1 MSQLRHQRSLYWYCW
16 LSWLQKKSG
25 IKSKGNEKKRGYF
38 LSIISSA
45 APSVWAEGCG
55 RAGVDQQRSIFEH
68 HHKGPFIRVASET
81 AHVCL
86 QHRLHWSCCVYFPR
100 LCVSVNE
107 MPRRGRKLALRWRGG
122 AGEWAARRR
131 PEAMLCL
138 DAALPT
144 DTTGNNNKGGGGD
157 YFL

>member
-1 MSQLRHQRSLYWYCW
+1 MIFPQHHFQRWPQCLGWRVWSCW
-16 LSWLQKKSG
+16 SG
-25 IKSKGNEKKRGYF
+25 P
-38 LSIISSA
+38 A
-45 APSVWAEGCG
+45 TQHHWAPSQGIIHTCRLWNG
-55 RAGVDQQRSIFEH
+55 S
-68 HHKGPFIRVASET
+68 
-81 AHVCL
+81 CL
-86 QHRLHWSCCVYFPR
+86 SLTSFTLIVLCLFPR

-144 DTTGNNNKGGGGD
+144 DTTGNNMGGGGD
-157 YFL
+157 YFLEGWGEPLIQTVWGGVRLRGREGTDGEGAVLLCDG